1 MNIVDIKNVT
11 KRYDD
16 KLAVDNVNLQIK
28 KGELFGL
35 LGPNGAGKST
45 LISMLS
51 GLIPFDKGEIF
62 IGEKNI
68 KSQSVDA
75 KKYLGLI
82 PQEIAL
88 YENLSGLE
96 NLKFWGSM
104 YGLRGSELKKRIE
117 EAIETTAL
125 KEKIKDKLK
134 TYSGG
139 MKRRLNIACSIMHHP
154 EIIIMDEPTVGIDPQ
169 SRNHILEFTK
179 KLNRD
184 YNTTIIYT
192 THYME
197 EVEFLCNKLAII
209 DEGKIIAQ
217 GSKEDIKKLISYDE
231 KINIVT
237 EDFNEALIL
246 KLNTLKGIKNVSF
259 LKNTLSLVSDN
270 SSQIL
275 SKVIETLVNNN
286 IKIKDMNISSPDL
299 ETVFLALT
307 GKALRD

>member
-16 KLAVDNVNLQIK
+16 KLAIDNVNLNIK

-51 GLIPFDKGEIF
+51 GLISFDKGEIF
-62 IGEKNI
+62 IGEKSI
-68 KSQSVDA
+68 KSQPVEA

-104 YGLRGSELKKRIE
+104 YGLRGKELKNRIE
-117 EAIETTAL
+117 EAIETTVL

-246 KLNTLKGIKNVSF
+246 KLNALKGIKNISF
-259 LKNTLSLVSDN
+259 LKNTLSLVADN

-275 SKVIETLVNNN
+275 SKIIETLVNNN
-286 IKIKDMNISSPDL
+286 VKIKDINISSPDL

>member
-11 KRYDD
+11 KRYND

-62 IGEKNI
+62 IGEKNV
-68 KSQSVDA
+68 KAQSVEA
-75 KKYLGLI
+75 KKYIGLI

-96 NLKFWGSM
+96 NLKFWASM
-104 YGLRGSELKKRIE
+104 YGLRGKELKNRIE

-154 EIIIMDEPTVGIDPQ
+154 EIIVMDEPTVGIDPQ

-259 LKNTLSLVSDN
+259 LKNTLSLVADN

-286 IKIKDMNISSPDL
+286 VKIKDINISSPDL

>member
-1 MNIVDIKNVT
+1 MNIIDIKNVT

-16 KLAVDNVNLQIK
+16 KLAIDNVSLQIK

-45 LISMLS
+45 LISMLCS
-51 GLIPFDKGEIF
+51 LTAQDKGDILISGKNVKSESIDTKKL
-62 IGEKNI
+62 IGF
-68 KSQSVDA
+68 
-75 KKYLGLI
+75 I

-88 YENLSGLE
+88 YENISGLE

-104 YGLRGSELKKRIE
+104 YGLKGNKLKTQIE
-117 EAIETTAL
+117 EAIETTGL
-125 KEKIKDKLK
+125 KDKIKDKVK

-139 MKRRLNIACSIMHHP
+139 MKRRLNIACSIMHQP

-179 KLNRD
+179 KLNKD
-184 YNTTIIYT
+184 FNTTVIYT

-197 EVEFLCNKLAII
+197 EVEFLCNNLAII
-209 DEGKIIAQ
+209 DEGKVIAQ
-217 GSKEDIKKLISYDE
+217 GSKDDIKKLISYDE
-231 KINIVT
+231 KINILT
-237 EDFNEALIL
+237 ENFDEALII
-246 KLNTLKGIKNVSF
+246 KLNALTGIKNVSF
-259 LKNTLSLVSDN
+259 LKDTVSLMASN

-275 SKVIETLVNNN
+275 SKVIELLVMSNV
-286 IKIKDMNISSPDL
+286 KIKDMNISSPDL
-299 ETVFLALT
+299 ETIFLALT

>member
-1 MNIVDIKNVT
+1 MNIIDIKNVT

-16 KLAVDNVNLQIK
+16 KLAIDNVSLQIK

-45 LISMLS
+45 LISMLCS
-51 GLIPFDKGEIF
+51 LTAQDKGDIF
-62 IGEKNI
+62 IGGKNV
-68 KSQSVDA
+68 KSEAIDT
-75 KKYLGLI
+75 KKLIGFI

-88 YENLSGLE
+88 YENISGLE

-104 YGLRGSELKKRIE
+104 YGLKGNKLKTQIE
-117 EAIETTAL
+117 EAIETTGL
-125 KEKIKDKLK
+125 KDKIKDKVK

-139 MKRRLNIACSIMHHP
+139 MKRRLNIACSIMHQP

-179 KLNRD
+179 KLNKD
-184 YNTTIIYT
+184 FNTTVIYT

-197 EVEFLCNKLAII
+197 EVEFLCNNLAII
-209 DEGKIIAQ
+209 DEGKVIAQ
-217 GSKEDIKKLISYDE
+217 GSKDDIKKLISYDE
-231 KINIVT
+231 KINILT
-237 EDFNEALIL
+237 ENFDEALII
-246 KLNTLKGIKNVSF
+246 KLSALTGIKNVSF
-259 LKNTLSLVSDN
+259 LKDTVSLMASN

-275 SKVIETLVNNN
+275 SKVIELLVMSNV
-286 IKIKDMNISSPDL
+286 KIKDMNISSPDL
-299 ETVFLALT
+299 ETIFLALT

>member
-16 KLAVDNVNLQIK
+16 NLAVDNVNLQIK

-51 GLIPFDKGEIF
+51 GLISFDKGEMF
-62 IGEKNI
+62 IGEKNV
-68 KSQSVDA
+68 KAQPVEA
-75 KKYLGLI
+75 KKYIGLI

-104 YGLRGSELKKRIE
+104 YGLRGKELKNRIE

-231 KINIVT
+231 NINIVT

-259 LKNTLSLVSDN
+259 LKNTLSLVADN

-286 IKIKDMNISSPDL
+286 VKIKDMNISSPDL